1 LVIMI
6 KEPKPMNAGEQFC
19 SNQHCPKRGQIK
31 QGNITIHDRVR
42 QRYRCKV
49 CGKTFSE
56 RTGTMFEGLRKP
68 ADLILVVVTLLAW
81 GCPIQAIV
89 AAFGL
94 DERTIADW
102 RDRAGQHCA
111 RVHDNLVVQQ
121 SLDLQHVQLD
131 EIRAKGV
138 GKVIWLAMAIMV
150 PTRLW
155 LGGVVS
161 TTRDRALAERL
172 LKIVRLCAKTTGKV
186 LVCVDGWAAYPKAI
200 KRAFREKEKVVG
212 PGQPQ
217 RGRPRLALWPQLAIG
232 VVIKT
237 KQAHKL
243 VEVRREIV
251 AGSREL
257 VAALISASQGG
268 LYLNTSYIERFN
280 GTLRER
286 LASLTRKCRH
296 AARRVEALE
305 TGMYLVGTVYNFCV
319 AHRELRVANYERVE
333 QGRWQPR
340 TPAMAS
346 GLSDHIWSVAEL
358 LKYKVVPPPFVPP
371 KRRGRPP
378 KKLVQNF
385 TV

>member
-1 LVIMI
+1 
-6 KEPKPMNAGEQFC
+6 MNAGEQFC
-19 SNQHCPKRGQIK
+19 SYQHCPKRGQIK
-31 QGNITIHDRVR
+31 QGNITIHDPQR
-42 QRYRCKV
+42 QRYRCKG

-56 RTGTMFEGLRKP
+56 RTGTMFAGLRKP
-68 ADLILVVVTLLAW
+68 QDLILVVVTLLAW

-89 AAFGL
+89 AAFAL

-102 RDRAGQHCA
+102 RDRAGQHCE
-111 RVHDNLVVQQ
+111 RVHDALVGKQ

-138 GKVIWLAMAIMV
+138 GKVIWLAMGIMV

-161 TTRDRALAERL
+161 TTRDRKLADRL
-172 LKIVRLCAKTTGKV
+172 LKLVRLCAKTTGKV

-200 KRAFREKEKVVG
+200 KRAFRDKVLPVKSG
-212 PGQPQ
+212 PGQLQ
-217 RGRPRLALWPQLAIG
+217 RGRPRLALWPELAIG
-232 VVIKT
+232 VVIKS
-237 KQAHKL
+237 KRAYKL

-257 VAALISASQGG
+257 VAELISTSQGG

-280 GTLRER
+280 DTLRER
-286 LASLTRKCRH
+286 LGSLTRKCRH

-305 TGMYLVGTVYNFCV
+305 TGMYVVGSVYNFCV
-319 AHRELRVANYERVE
+319 AHRELRVANYDRPE

-346 GLSDHIWSVAEL
+346 GLSEHIWSVGEL

-378 KKLVQNF
+378 KNSVQNF

>member
-1 LVIMI
+1 
-6 KEPKPMNAGEQFC
+6 MNAGEQFC
-19 SNQHCPKRGQIK
+19 SNQHCPKRGLKK
-31 QGNITIHDRVR
+31 QGNITIHDRQR

-56 RTGTMFEGLRKP
+56 RTGTMFEGLRKGQ
-68 ADLILVVVTLLAW
+68 DLILIVVTLLAW

-89 AAFGL
+89 AAFAL

-102 RDRAGQHCA
+102 RDRAGHHCE
-111 RVHDNLVVQQ
+111 RVHNQLVIQQ

-138 GKVIWLAMAIMV
+138 GKVIWLAMGIMV

-161 TTRDRALAERL
+161 VTRDRKLADRL
-172 LKIVRLCAKTTGKV
+172 LKIVRGCAKTKAKL

-200 KRAFREKEKVVG
+200 KRAFREKVAGPG
-212 PGQPQ
+212 PGQSK

-232 VVIKT
+232 VVIKY
-237 KQAHKL
+237 KRAYKL

-251 AGSREL
+251 AGSQKL
-257 VAALISASQGG
+257 VAELISTSQGG

-286 LASLTRKCRH
+286 LGSLTRKCRH
-296 AARRVEALE
+296 AARRVEALG
-305 TGMYLVGTVYNFCV
+305 TGMYLVGSVYNFCV
-319 AHRELRVANYERVE
+319 PHRELRVANYDRPA
-333 QGRWQPR
+333 QKRWQQR
-340 TPAMAS
+340 SPAMAS
-346 GLSDHIWSVAEL
+346 GLSDHIWSIGEL

-378 KKLVQNF
+378 KKLTQNF

>member
-1 LVIMI
+1 
-6 KEPKPMNAGEQFC
+6 MNAGEQFC
-19 SNQHCPKRGQIK
+19 SNQHCPKRGLKK
-31 QGNITIHDRVR
+31 QGNITIHDRPR
-42 QRYRCKV
+42 QRYRCKT

-56 RTGTMFEGLRKP
+56 RTGTMFEGLRKGQ
-68 ADLILVVVTLLAW
+68 DLILMVVTLLAW

-94 DERTIADW
+94 DERTIAAW
-102 RDRAGQHCA
+102 RDRAGHHCE
-111 RVHDNLVVQQ
+111 RVHDSLVVHQN
-121 SLDLQHVQLD
+121 LDLQHVQLD

-138 GKVIWLAMAIMV
+138 GKVIWVAMGIMV

-161 TTRDRALAERL
+161 TTRDRKLADRL
-172 LKIVRLCAKTTGKV
+172 LKLVRGCAKTTGKI

-200 KRAFREKEKVVG
+200 KRAFRDKVVRS
-212 PGQPQ
+212 GQPEK
-217 RGRPRLALWPQLAIG
+217 GRPRLALWPQLAIG

-237 KQAHKL
+237 KRAYKL

-251 AGSREL
+251 TGTQKL
-257 VAALISASQGG
+257 VAELISTSQGG

-280 GTLRER
+280 ATLRER
-286 LASLTRKCRH
+286 LGSLTRKCRR

-305 TGMYLVGTVYNFCV
+305 SGMYLVGSAYNFCV
-319 AHRELRVANYERVE
+319 PHRELRMANYDQPE
-333 QGRWQPR
+333 QARWQSR

-346 GLSDHIWSVAEL
+346 GLSDHIWSIAEL

-378 KKLVQNF
+378 KKSIQNF